1 MEKLNRIEELQQKQE
16 TKKKSDLR
24 LIKTEEVQELQD
36 VTIPDQELEK
46 ICIALIGD
54 EEKKYALNKIESLGI
69 KQKDEKI
76 PYVSILLNHLQERPI
91 SQELPIKDEIFVYKR
106 NLKISKELKQ
116 KVARLLN
123 FPVKEEADYT
133 KDELSQRK
141 GLESDTTKLLV
152 LEKRKAD
159 WLEKNYNPIIFA
171 KALKTSQAEVRQFL
185 IKQLNV
191 RELDKFTDPLQVEV
205 ILQDELNYLLEG
217 NSPDSG
223 GIYSY
228 GTSYVRIPPEYIDK
242 NEWDVFHV
250 TVHELLHAVSFRN
263 YERLGLHIHFAE
275 PDFKEVN
282 EAITETVTYFIMKE
296 HIESKK
302 TYLQGQN
309 QRKLYLSELSYSE
322 YTSRLKE
329 VTKKIPLHFFI
340 DAMLNEKSLDKLEE
354 KFAEEFDDPDALQKF
369 AIKLSDLFKP
379 KIKKAKII
387 SLKEYSEKIG
397 DEKLPEI

>member
-1 MEKLNRIEELQQKQE
+1 MEKLNRIEQSQPELDA
-16 TKKKSDLR
+16 KKKPDLR
-24 LIKTEEVQELQD
+24 FIKTEEIQEMPD
-36 VTIPDQELEK
+36 VTIPDKEIEK
-46 ICIALIGD
+46 ICVGQIGN
-54 EEKKYALNKIESLGI
+54 EEKKHVVRKLESLGI
-69 KQKDEKI
+69 KQKDEEI
-76 PYVSILLNHLQERPI
+76 PYVNVLLDHLQGRPI
-91 SQELPIKDEIFVYKR
+91 SQELPIKDEIFAYKR

-123 FPVKEEADYT
+123 FPVKEGVDYT
-133 KDELSQRK
+133 ADELNQRK
-141 GLESDTTKLLV
+141 ELEEGALKLLI

-159 WLEKNYNPIIFA
+159 WLEENYNLIVFA
-171 KALKTSQAEVRQFL
+171 KTVKTSQAEVRQFL

-191 RELDKFTDPLQVEV
+191 RELDKFTDPAQVEV
-205 ILQDELNYLLEG
+205 VLQDELNYLLEG
-217 NSPDSG
+217 NPLDSG
-223 GIYSY
+223 GNYSS
-228 GTSYVRIPPEYIDK
+228 GISYVRIPPEFTDK
-242 NEWDVFHV
+242 NEWDIFHV

-263 YERLGLHIHFAE
+263 YERLGLHKHFAD

-282 EAITETVTYFIMKE
+282 EAITETITYFIMKE

-302 TYLQGQN
+302 TYLQGQK
-309 QRKLYLSELSYSE
+309 QGKLYLSELSYSE

-354 KFAEEFDDPDALQKF
+354 KFTEEFDDPDALQKF
-369 AIKLSDLFKP
+369 AMKLSDLFKP

-387 SLKEYSEKIG
+387 SLKEYSEKNG